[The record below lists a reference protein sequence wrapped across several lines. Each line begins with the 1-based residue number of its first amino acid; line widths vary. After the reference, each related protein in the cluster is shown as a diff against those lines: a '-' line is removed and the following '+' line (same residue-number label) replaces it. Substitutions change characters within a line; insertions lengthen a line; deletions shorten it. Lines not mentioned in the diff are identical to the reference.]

1 MFYLDFILK
10 AQTAGMERIKP
21 DYEWGELMSL
31 FIERMWRTAHF

>member
-1 MFYLDFILK
+1 MFFLDFILK
-10 AQTAGMERIKP
+10 AKTAVMERIKP